1 MTRFLSM
8 SFFKTYALWLLLPV
22 LGVFFGKLATTAD
35 PMVIGMGVSSFVGI
49 ALLRKPEWNVE
60 LVIVLGLF
68 AGLMPLFFDA
78 LAVKAVWGVAILG
91 FMLLFG
97 ALYRLITTSRL
108 IKSTPLFIWVA
119 LLFFIYSLVDSVI
132 QLYSAKELVGGFKR
146 YYQVWGLMFG
156 LCWIDFD
163 KKHIEQWRKTVLII
177 CLLQVPFCLYELFVV
192 VPSLEGL
199 VESRPELV
207 PIDVVA
213 GSFGASKLGGGNS
226 AEMAI
231 ALIIMFGFLLSRY
244 KSNIMT
250 GKELFTVSLVL
261 LAPLAMGE
269 TKIIIIFFPMMFST
283 LYRKELISRPH
294 YLIAALVFGGL
305 FTVVAVGVNM
315 MVTKMTLDQLIFD
328 TLRYNVYE
336 VGYGGLYLNRTT
348 VLTFWAQ
355 HQGLADPISFLF
367 GNGLG
372 SAQSGSGTSL
382 GGHLDTR
389 FLNYGI
395 GFTGA
400 GLLLWELGVFGV
412 ALFLLMMVMAWRCA
426 NQLIAQSVDPI
437 VRADALAI
445 QAGLLLFSFYP
456 LYLGALFSEFGFQV
470 IFTFMLGYL
479 AWMYKQH
486 IEYKS

>member
-8 SFFKTYALWLLLPV
+8 SFFKTYALWLFLPV
-22 LGVFFGKLATTAD
+22 LGVVFGKLATTAD

-78 LAVKAVWGVAILG
+78 LAAKAVWGVAILG
-91 FMLLFG
+91 FMLLFA
-97 ALYRLITTSRL
+97 ALYKLITTSGL
-108 IKSTPLFIWVA
+108 IKSTPAFIWVA
-119 LLFFIYSLVDSVI
+119 LLFFIYTIVDSVI
-132 QLYSAKELVGGFKR
+132 QLYSAKEFIGGFKR

-156 LCWIDFD
+156 LSWIDFD
-163 KKHIEQWRKTVLII
+163 KKHIEQWRKTVFII
-177 CLLQVPFCLYELFVV
+177 CLMQVPFCLYEVLFI
-192 VPSLEGL
+192 VPGLEGL
-199 VESRPELV
+199 VEAHPELV

-213 GSFGASKLGGGNS
+213 GTFGASKNGGGNS

-231 ALIIMFGFLLSRY
+231 ALIIMFAFLLSRY
-244 KSNIMT
+244 KSSIMT
-250 GKELFTVSLVL
+250 GKELFTVSLL
-261 LAPLAMGE
+261 LLSPLAMGE
-269 TKIIIIFFPMMFST
+269 TKIIIIFFPMMFAT

-294 YLIAALVFGGL
+294 YLIAAIVFGGL
-305 FTVVAVGVNM
+305 FTAVAIGVNM

-355 HQGLADPISFLF
+355 HQGLADPVSFLF

-372 SAQSGSGTSL
+372 SAQSGSGASL

-412 ALFLLMMVMAWRCA
+412 ALFLLMVVMAWRCA
-426 NQLIAQSVDPI
+426 NQLIAQSLDPI
-437 VRADALAI
+437 IRADALAI

-486 IEYKS
+486 IRV

>member
-1 MTRFLSM
+1 M

>member
-22 LGVFFGKLATTAD
+22 LGVLFGKLATTAD

-60 LVIVLGLF
+60 MVIVLGLF

-97 ALYRLITTSRL
+97 ALYRLITTSDL

-132 QLYSAKELVGGFKR
+132 QFYSAKELMGGFKR

-156 LCWIDFD
+156 LSWIDFD
-163 KKHIEQWRKTVLII
+163 KKYVEQWRKTVLII
-177 CLLQVPFCLYELFVV
+177 CLLQVPLCLYELFIVA
-192 VPSLEGL
+192 PSLESL

-244 KSNIMT
+244 KSSIIT
-250 GKELFTVSLVL
+250 GKKLLTVSLIL
-261 LAPLAMGE
+261 LSPLAMGE

-294 YLIAALVFGGL
+294 YLIATLIFGGL
-305 FTVVAVGVNM
+305 FTAVAVGVNM

-336 VGYGGLYLNRTT
+336 VGYGGFYLNRTT

-355 HQGLADPISFLF
+355 HQGLSDPVSFLF

-412 ALFLLMMVMAWRCA
+412 MLFLLMMATAWRCA

-486 IEYKS
+486 NDYK

>member
-1 MTRFLSM
+1 M
-8 SFFKTYALWLLLPV
+8 SFFKTYALWLFLPI
-22 LGVFFGKLATTAD
+22 LGVLFGKLATTAD

-78 LAVKAVWGVAILG
+78 LAVKAIWGVAILG

-97 ALYRLITTSRL
+97 ALYRLITIPGL
-108 IKSTPLFIWVA
+108 MKSTPLFIWVA
-119 LLFFIYSLVDSVI
+119 LLFFIYSLVDSII
-132 QLYSAKELVGGFKR
+132 QLYSAKELIGGFKR

-156 LCWIDFD
+156 LSWIDFD

-244 KSNIMT
+244 KSSIIT
-250 GKELFTVSLVL
+250 GKELLTVSLL
-261 LAPLAMGE
+261 LLSPLAMGE
-269 TKIIIIFFPMMFST
+269 TKIIIIFFPMMFGT

-336 VGYGGLYLNRTT
+336 VGYGGFYLNRTT

-355 HQGLADPISFLF
+355 HQGLADPVSFLF

-372 SAQSGSGTSL
+372 SAQSGSGSSL

-400 GLLLWELGVFGV
+400 AMLLWELGVFGV
-412 ALFLLMMVMAWRCA
+412 ILFLFMMAMAWRCA

-437 VRADALAI
+437 VRADALAV

-486 IEYKS
+486 SEYKS

>member
-22 LGVFFGKLATTAD
+22 LGVLFGKLATTAN

-49 ALLRKPEWNVE
+49 ALLRKPDWNVE
-60 LVIVLGLF
+60 LVIVLGLL

-78 LAVKAVWGVAILG
+78 LATKVVWGVAILG
-91 FMLLFG
+91 FVLLFG
-97 ALYRLITTSRL
+97 ALYRLITTSSL

-119 LLFFIYSLVDSVI
+119 LLFFIYTIVDSVV
-132 QLYSAKELVGGFKR
+132 QLYSTKELIGGFKR
-146 YYQVWGLMFG
+146 YYQVWGLMFA
-156 LCWIDFD
+156 LSWINFD

-177 CLLQVPFCLYELFVV
+177 CLLQVPFCLYEVLFI
-192 VPSLEGL
+192 VPDLEGL
-199 VESRPELV
+199 VEVHPELV

-213 GSFGASKLGGGNS
+213 GTFGASKNGGGNS

-231 ALIIMFGFLLSRY
+231 VLIIMFGFLLSRY
-244 KSNIMT
+244 KSSVMT
-250 GKELFTVSLVL
+250 GKEFFIVSLVL
-261 LAPLAMGE
+261 LSPLAMGE
-269 TKIIIIFFPMMFST
+269 TKIIIIFFPMMFAT
-283 LYRKELISRPH
+283 VYRKELISRPH
-294 YLIAALVFGGL
+294 YLIAALIFGSL
-305 FTVVAVGVNM
+305 FTVIAVGVNM
-315 MVTKMTLDQLIFD
+315 MMTKMTLDQLIDD

-348 VLTFWAQ
+348 VLSFWAQ
-355 HQGLADPISFLF
+355 HQGLSDPVSFLF
-367 GNGLG
+367 GSGLG
-372 SAQSGSGTSL
+372 SAQPGDAVSL

-412 ALFLLMMVMAWRCA
+412 TLFLLMMAMAWRCA

-445 QAGLLLFSFYP
+445 QAGLLLFAFYP

-486 IEYKS
+486 SEYK

>member
-1 MTRFLSM
+1 
-8 SFFKTYALWLLLPV
+8 LLPV
-22 LGVFFGKLATTAD
+22 LGVLFGKLATTAD

-97 ALYRLITTSRL
+97 ALYRLITIPSL

-119 LLFFIYSLVDSVI
+119 LLFFIYSIVDSIV
-132 QLYSAKELVGGFKR
+132 QLYSAKEFIGGFKR

-156 LCWIDFD
+156 LSWIDFD
-163 KKHIEQWRKTVLII
+163 KKYVEQWRKTVLII

-244 KSNIMT
+244 KSSIMT
-250 GKELFTVSLVL
+250 GKELLIISLVL
-261 LAPLAMGE
+261 LSPLAMGE
-269 TKIIIIFFPMMFST
+269 TKIIIIFFPMMFGT

-294 YLIAALVFGGL
+294 YLIAALVFVGL
-305 FTVVAVGVNM
+305 FTVTAVGVNM

-336 VGYGGLYLNRTT
+336 VGYGGFYLNRTT

-355 HQGLADPISFLF
+355 HQSLADPVSFLF

-372 SAQSGSGTSL
+372 SAQSGSGSSL
-382 GGHLDTR
+382 GGHLDTH

-395 GFTGA
+395 GFTGVA
-400 GLLLWELGVFGV
+400 MLLWELGVFGV
-412 ALFLLMMVMAWRCA
+412 TLFLLMMAMAWRCA

-445 QAGLLLFSFYP
+445 QAGLFLFSFYP
-456 LYLGALFSEFGFQV
+456 LYMGALFSEFGFQV

-486 IEYKS
+486 SEYKS